1 MKNERARAWTL
12 AAALAAAT
20 LLAAPASQAQ
30 SCLATART
38 TEQATVGE
46 TEYFYDSAG
55 HAVRGTGVVWRDILG
70 NAIELDGG
78 QAACWSGGF
87 IDGPYHDDA
96 VYECSSEHCPG
107 GVCPSPCLE
116 YHTPAGVAPA
126 VTAPTVVEN
135 VHIKDYGD
143 GVSQESSANRAPLE
157 VQGVWLENIHDDA
170 VENDFGASVKVIDTL
185 IERAW
190 IPFASRFRSG
200 DDIDARGEVFEVRN
214 TLVLMHIFP
223 NTYKMRAGHGTLW
236 KWPHN
241 GMAPGFI
248 VTDSVFVA
256 EKLVGGLLFP
266 LVDQL
271 VECRNNKLLW
281 AGTLADWDDALSDGD
296 DSDGLDNRGRMAALS
311 HCYTVIVKPASES
324 KASFLAKHWDPLAA
338 AWKAT
343 HAAAGGAPSPSPTP
357 TTTTTT
363 PTTTTTTTTRP
374 ATTSTT
380 FALVTTTTTTVAR
393 TTTTSITT
401 PVSSTTTT
409 TLPAP
414 APVPNAPP
422 QEPILL
428 P

>member
-1 MKNERARAWTL
+1 MKTGRAQKWML
-12 AAALAAAT
+12 AAAIAAAT
-20 LLAAPASQAQ
+20 MLAAPASQAQ
-30 SCLATART
+30 SCLSTART

-46 TEYFYDSAG
+46 TEYFYDSVG
-55 HAVRGTGVVWRDILG
+55 HAVKAGGVVWNNIFG
-70 NAIELDGG
+70 NAIDLDGG

-87 IDGPYHDDA
+87 IDGPYHDDS

-107 GVCPSPCLE
+107 GVCPSPCNDF
-116 YHTPAGVAPA
+116 HTTAGVAPA
-126 VTAPTVVEN
+126 VTAPTVIEN
-135 VHIKDYGD
+135 VHLRDYGD
-143 GVSQESSANRAPLE
+143 GVSQESSANRAPFE
-157 VQGVWLENIHDDA
+157 VRGAWLENIHDDA

-200 DDIDARGEVFEVRN
+200 DSIDARNEVFEVRK

-236 KWPHN
+236 KWPHS
-241 GMAPGFI
+241 GLGPGFI

-256 EKLVGGLLFP
+256 EKMAEGGPLFP

-271 VECRNNKLLW
+271 VECRSNKLLW
-281 AGTLADWDDALSDGD
+281 AGTLSDWEAALDKGD

-311 HCYTVIVKPASES
+311 HCYTVIVKPASQT
-324 KASFLAKHWDPLAA
+324 KAAFLAQHWDPLAA

-343 HAAAGGAPSPSPTP
+343 HAAAGGAPGA
-357 TTTTTT
+357 
-363 PTTTTTTTTRP
+363 TTTTTTTAP
-374 ATTSTT
+374 ATSSTSSTTTTVPATTATSTTIPAPPPAPTTTSTT
-380 FALVTTTTTTVAR
+380 APTT
-393 TTTTSITT
+393 
-401 PVSSTTTT
+401 SSTTTT
-409 TLPAP
+409 TLAP

-422 QEPILL
+422 QVPILL